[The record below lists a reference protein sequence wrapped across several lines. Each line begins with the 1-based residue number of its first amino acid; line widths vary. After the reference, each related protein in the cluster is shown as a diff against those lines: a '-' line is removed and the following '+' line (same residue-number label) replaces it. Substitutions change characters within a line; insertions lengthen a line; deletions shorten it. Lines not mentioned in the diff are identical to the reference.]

1 MEHKKRLFTIDRKD
15 IKVTID
21 LGFDGENLK
30 LDGYDIGKTV
40 NDIFGD
46 SDYEYSITIISENL
60 PKLYEINNVEFC
72 NKRLS
77 TPKTFVVAVI
87 DCEPYAVTPVT
98 ELYVDEL
105 TTPQNNAFPPVDPLP
120 YNA

>member
-40 NDIFGD
+40 NEIFGD
-46 SDYEYSITIISENL
+46 SDYDTYDIPASHMGSQF
-60 PKLYEINNVEFC
+60 Y
-72 NKRLS
+72 
-77 TPKTFVVAVI
+77 
-87 DCEPYAVTPVT
+87 
-98 ELYVDEL
+98 
-105 TTPQNNAFPPVDPLP
+105 
-120 YNA
+120 